1 MPVPVTT
8 VQKSSN
14 LCYDSLIHTKVS
26 CSATFDRPTSLTTSQ
41 QFCIF
46 AELFFSYEPDVMSR
60 YLENLRR
67 QFSSWLYPEQEE
79 EIPERMPMQ
88 VLPVGGIY
96 TAIEEEKRRKLEEAR
111 RKELEERA
119 KKEGGCPTCCQK
131 VR

>member
-1 MPVPVTT
+1 
-8 VQKSSN
+8 
-14 LCYDSLIHTKVS
+14 
-26 CSATFDRPTSLTTSQ
+26 
-41 QFCIF
+41 
-46 AELFFSYEPDVMSR
+46 MSR

>member
-1 MPVPVTT
+1 MFR
-8 VQKSSN
+8 
-14 LCYDSLIHTKVS
+14 
-26 CSATFDRPTSLTTSQ
+26 A
-41 QFCIF
+41 
-46 AELFFSYEPDVMSR
+46 DVNR
-60 YLENLRR
+60 FYTLLRR
-67 QFSSWLYPEQEE
+67 HFSSWLYLEQEE

-131 VR
+131 V

>member
-1 MPVPVTT
+1 MPAPVARD
-8 VQKSSN
+8 QLFCN
-14 LCYDSLIHTKVS
+14 LCSASLIEAKVS
-26 CSATFDRPTSLTTSQ
+26 SSATFETSTSLTATQ
-41 QFCIF
+41 QFYNLCRAIF
-46 AELFFSYEPDVMSR
+46 FRADSFL
-60 YLENLRR
+60 LRR
-67 QFSSWLYPEQEE
+67 QFSSLLYLEQEE